1 MAPDPQATTQIDLL
15 LKIVFML
22 LAFALTIL
30 QAIGTYYFR
39 QIKTSLHDL
48 TYMFFHHRHKDC
60 SCDADGKGDVFI
72 PTEYQR

>member
-22 LAFALTIL
+22 LGIIVTIL

-39 QIKTSLHDL
+39 QIRTSLKEL
-48 TYMFFHHRHKDC
+48 SYMFFHHRHKDC